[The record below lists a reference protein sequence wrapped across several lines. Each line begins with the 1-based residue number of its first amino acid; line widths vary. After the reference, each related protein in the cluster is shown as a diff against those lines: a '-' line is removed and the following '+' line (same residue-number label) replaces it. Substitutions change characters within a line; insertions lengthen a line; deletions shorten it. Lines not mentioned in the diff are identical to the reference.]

1 MNVMEVGNMANCE
14 HYRGLISGLLDN
26 ELTAGESAELNTH
39 LIRCAS
45 CRADYEE
52 LRQTELKLEALSFVE
67 ITDEAARSLWRL
79 PYARLLSIASLLL
92 VIGGYAALLLY
103 GFFNFLTDSNEDL
116 FGKVTIGAIVI
127 GFLVLL
133 GSLIVE
139 RISTYRVDPYKEIE
153 R

>member
-1 MNVMEVGNMANCE
+1 MANCE
-14 HYRGLISGLLDN
+14 HYRALISGLLDG
-26 ELTAGESAELNTH
+26 ELTPDETGELNSH

-52 LRQTELKLEALSFVE
+52 LRQTEHKLAAISYVE
-67 ITDEAARSLWRL
+67 ITDAAARSLWRL
-79 PYARLLSIASLLL
+79 PYARWVSVTALLL

-103 GFFNFLTDSNEDL
+103 GFISFLMDGSEEL
-116 FGKVTIGAIVI
+116 FGKVTLGAIVI

-133 GSLIVE
+133 GSLVVE

>member
-1 MNVMEVGNMANCE
+1 MANCE
-14 HYRGLISGLLDN
+14 HYRERISGLLDN
-26 ELTAGESAELNTH
+26 ELTPEETAELNEH

-52 LRQTELKLEALSFVE
+52 LRKTEHKLEAISYIE
-67 ITDEAARSLWRL
+67 ISDEAARSLWRL
-79 PYARLLSIASLLL
+79 PFARFLSVASLVL

-103 GFFNFLTDSNEDL
+103 GFVLFLFDDGDDL
-116 FGKVTIGAIVI
+116 FVRITVGSIVT

-133 GSLIVE
+133 ASLIVE
-139 RISTYRVDPYKEIE
+139 RIGTYRVDPYKDIE

>member
-1 MNVMEVGNMANCE
+1 MANCE
-14 HYRGLISGLLDN
+14 HYRELISGMLDN
-26 ELTAGESAELNTH
+26 ELTAEESIELNHH

-52 LRQTELKLEALSFVE
+52 LRQTEKKLDAISYVE
-67 ITDEAARSLWRL
+67 ITDEAARALWKL
-79 PYARLLSIASLLL
+79 PYARSLRNAALFL

-103 GFFNFLTDSNEDL
+103 GFITFLTNGDEDL
-116 FGKVTIGAIVI
+116 FGKVTFGAIVI
-127 GFLVLL
+127 GFLLLL
-133 GSLIVE
+133 GSVIVE

>member
-1 MNVMEVGNMANCE
+1 MANCE
-14 HYRGLISGLLDN
+14 HYRGLISGLLDD
-26 ELTAGESAELNTH
+26 ELTPDETAELNRH

-52 LRQTELKLEALSFVE
+52 LRQTETKLEAISYVE
-67 ITDEAARSLWRL
+67 ITDEAARSLWKL
-79 PYARLLSIASLLL
+79 PYARFLSIASLLL

-103 GFFNFLTDSNEDL
+103 GFVTFLTDGDEDL
-116 FGKVTIGAIVI
+116 FGKITLGAIVT
-127 GFLVLL
+127 GFVVLL

-139 RISTYRVDPYKEIE
+139 RISTYRVDPYKDIE

>member
-1 MNVMEVGNMANCE
+1 MASCE
-14 HYRGLISGLLDN
+14 HYRTLIAGLLDN
-26 ELTAGESAELNTH
+26 ELTADESVALNEH

-52 LRQTELKLEALSFVE
+52 LRQTEKKLEAISYVE
-67 ITDEAARSLWRL
+67 ITDEAARSLWKL
-79 PYARLLSIASLLL
+79 PYARTLRNASLLM
-92 VIGGYAALLLY
+92 VFGGYAALLVY
-103 GFFNFLTDSNEDL
+103 GFITFLTDGDEDL
-116 FGKVTIGAIVI
+116 FGKVTLAAIVI

-139 RISTYRVDPYKEIE
+139 RISTWRVDPYKEIE

>member
-1 MNVMEVGNMANCE
+1 MADCE
-14 HYRGLISGLLDN
+14 HYRVLLSGLLDN
-26 ELTAGESAELNTH
+26 ELAPEESADLNNH

-52 LRQTELKLEALSFVE
+52 LRRTERKLEAISYVE
-67 ITDEAARSLWRL
+67 ITDEAARSLWKL
-79 PYARLLSIASLLL
+79 PYRRFLRLASLLM
-92 VIGGYAALLLY
+92 VIGGYSALLIY
-103 GFFNFLTDSNEDL
+103 GIITFLTDGDEDL
-116 FGKVTIGAIVI
+116 FGRVAIGAIVI

-133 GSLIVE
+133 GSVIVE

>member
-1 MNVMEVGNMANCE
+1 MANCE
-14 HYRGLISGLLDN
+14 HYRERIAGLLDN
-26 ELTAGESAELNTH
+26 ELTPEETVELNEH

-52 LRQTELKLEALSFVE
+52 LRKTEQKLEAISYIE

-79 PYARLLSIASLLL
+79 PFARFLSVASLVL

-103 GFFNFLTDSNEDL
+103 GFVLFLMDDGDDL
-116 FGKVTIGAIVI
+116 FVRITVGAIVT

-139 RISTYRVDPYKEIE
+139 RISTHRVDPYKDIE

>member
-1 MNVMEVGNMANCE
+1 MANCE
-14 HYRGLISGLLDN
+14 HYRGLIAGLLDG
-26 ELTAGESAELNTH
+26 ELTPDESADLNDH

-45 CRADYEE
+45 CRGDYEA
-52 LRQTELKLEALSFVE
+52 LRRTEKKLDAISYVE
-67 ITDEAARSLWRL
+67 ITDEAARALWTL
-79 PYARLLSIASLLL
+79 PYARTLRNASLLL

-103 GFFNFLTDSNEDL
+103 GFITFLTDGDEDL
-116 FGKVTIGAIVI
+116 FGKITLAAIVI

-133 GSLIVE
+133 ASVVVE

>member
-1 MNVMEVGNMANCE
+1 MEVDEMANCE

-26 ELTAGESAELNTH
+26 ELTPEESSELNSH

-52 LRQTELKLEALSFVE
+52 LRQTEHKLEAISYIE
-67 ITDEAARSLWRL
+67 ITDAAARSLWKL
-79 PYARLLSIASLLL
+79 PFARFLTVASLLL

-103 GFFNFLTDSNEDL
+103 GFITFLTDGDEDL
-116 FGKVTIGAIVI
+116 FGRITLGAIVI
-127 GFLVLL
+127 GFLMLL

>member
-1 MNVMEVGNMANCE
+1 MEVKDMANCE

-26 ELTAGESAELNTH
+26 ELTPEESVELNRH

-52 LRQTELKLEALSFVE
+52 LRRTEQKLEAISYVE
-67 ITDEAARSLWRL
+67 ITDEAARSLWKM
-79 PYARLLSIASLLL
+79 PYARFLSVASLVL

-103 GFFNFLTDSNEDL
+103 AFVTFLTDSNEA
-116 FGKVTIGAIVI
+116 FI

-133 GSLIVE
+133 GSLIIE
-139 RISTYRVDPYKEIE
+139 RIRTYRVDPYKEIE